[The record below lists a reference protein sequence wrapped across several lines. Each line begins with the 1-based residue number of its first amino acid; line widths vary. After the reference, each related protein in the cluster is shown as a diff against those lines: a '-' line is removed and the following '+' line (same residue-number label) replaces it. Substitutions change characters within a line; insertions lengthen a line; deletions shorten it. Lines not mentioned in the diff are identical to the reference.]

1 MRRRCSHPVMPAQSG
16 LSLLVVLTMIICSA
30 VMAVAASAASRART
44 SVSLQLSS
52 GGAFAGRVRSPKAK
66 CIRRRRLQ
74 LQKLEG
80 KKWVRVA
87 KLTSSGAGRFKGR
100 LTSHGARKYRV
111 SVTATGA
118 CKGATSSTVKAAP
131 QGGHPGGPGSPGT
144 PSATCNLPLTH
155 DSYDGFHIAVPSG
168 WELLTLRGELEVEK
182 DAAADEAVLL
192 SPAVQT
198 SGLTSAGFFQ
208 SQLSNLESQAA
219 SEGRTVTITAN
230 NSQAAV
236 PSVSFTAT
244 VNGQTLDGYATVVT
258 QQFGTQLSPSQ
269 LAFVAYWAPA
279 SSFTSETPTLSGV
292 AACYGPERASLYHVF
307 QDQAFLYMMP
317 PGWTVANETQD
328 ALDLIDGNGDH
339 VTYELVGGSQFS
351 DPPSLIN
358 VFLGGAGIGS
368 VNPLWTQN
376 TPTQQLQNGAAENSE
391 YEEFTA
397 TFQGQSV
404 HGLIFALT
412 DTGTGFNTGVVRIVL
427 ASAASW
433 NAVNGALF
441 QMVGAIQHNFT
452 QDLQTM
458 QHLNQQWQ
466 NFSNQVANFDDI
478 LNNQQ
483 LTQDPTTGIYYYAP
497 YDSYEGSGPAGP
509 GYYLNDQ
516 RLNIIPRS

>member
-1 MRRRCSHPVMPAQSG
+1 MRRRSSHRLIPGQSG
-16 LSLLVVLTMIICSA
+16 LSLLAVLTIIICCA
-30 VMAVAASAASRART
+30 VMAVAASAAPRART

-52 GGAFAGRVRSPKAK
+52 GSTFAGRVSSPKASCTK
-66 CIRRRRLQ
+66 RRRLQ

-80 KKWVRVA
+80 KKWVTVA
-87 KLTSSGAGRFKGR
+87 KLTSTSAGRFKAR
-100 LTSHGARKYRV
+100 LGSHGAGKYRV

-118 CKGATSSTVKAAP
+118 CKAATSKTVKATTK
-131 QGGHPGGPGSPGT
+131 GGGPGT
-144 PSATCNLPLTH
+144 PTATCNLPLTH
-155 DSYDGFHIAVPSG
+155 DTYDGFHIAVPSG
-168 WELLTLRGELEVEK
+168 WELLTLRGEIEVEK
-182 DAAADEAVLL
+182 DAAASEAVLV
-192 SPAVQT
+192 SPAIQT
-198 SGLTSAGFFQ
+198 SGLTAASFFA
-208 SQLSNLESQAA
+208 SQLSNFESLSA
-219 SEGRTVTITAN
+219 SEGRTITITAN
-230 NSQAAV
+230 NSRAAV
-236 PSVSFTAT
+236 PSVSFTAP
-244 VNGQTLDGYATVVT
+244 VNGQTVDGYATVVT
-258 QQFGTQLSPSQ
+258 QQFGTQLSSSQ

-279 SSFTSETPTLSGV
+279 SSFTSEKSTLSGM

-307 QDQAFLYMMP
+307 QDQAFVYMMP
-317 PGWTVANETQD
+317 PGWTVGNETQD
-328 ALDLIDGNGDH
+328 SLDLIDGNGDY

-358 VFLGGAGIGS
+358 VFLGGAGISS
-368 VNPLWTQN
+368 VNPPWTQS
-376 TPTQQLQNGAAENSE
+376 TPTQQLQNGGTENSE

-397 TFQGQSV
+397 MFKGQPV

-427 ASAASW
+427 ASAAGW

-441 QMVGAIQHNFT
+441 QMVGAIEHNFT

-458 QHLNQQWQ
+458 QRLNQQWQ

-497 YDSYEGSGPAGP
+497 YDSYEVGGPAGP

-516 RLNIIPRS
+516 RLNIIPRN